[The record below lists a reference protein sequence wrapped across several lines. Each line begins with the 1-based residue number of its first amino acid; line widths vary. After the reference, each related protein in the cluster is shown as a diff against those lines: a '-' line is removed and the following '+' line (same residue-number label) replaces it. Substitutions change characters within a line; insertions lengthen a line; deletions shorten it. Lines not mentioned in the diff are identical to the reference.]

1 MHLILLPDMQSN
13 SLLAFTSISQ
23 WALFLCIASII
34 FGWIEK
40 KEKFVLVGQFV
51 FLLLGFLAFYIL
63 LTHEITV
70 PPING
75 NSIPKEMKVLAFFKG
90 VALFTGLVVLSLI
103 LKLFKLRIQKYS
115 VYLLVFFALM
125 LFFMVFNIQQMA
137 N

>member
-1 MHLILLPDMQSN
+1 MLSN
-13 SLLAFTSISQ
+13 SLLELTSISQ
-23 WALFLCIASII
+23 WALFLGIASII

-40 KEKFVLVGQFV
+40 REKFVLIGQLI
-51 FLLLGFLAFYIL
+51 FLVLGLFALYIL
-63 LTHEITV
+63 LTDGIFV
-70 PPING
+70 PQNDG
-75 NSIPKEMKVLAFFKG
+75 THIPKELKALAFFKS

>member
-1 MHLILLPDMQSN
+1 MQSN
-13 SLLAFTSISQ
+13 SLLGLTSISQ
-23 WALFLCIASII
+23 WALFLGIAAII

-40 KEKFVLVGQFV
+40 KEKFVLVGQFI

-70 PPING
+70 PQING
-75 NSIPKEMKVLAFFKG
+75 DSIPKEMKVLAFFKG

>member
-23 WALFLCIASII
+23 WALFLGIASII

-70 PPING
+70 PQING
-75 NSIPKEMKVLAFFKG
+75 NSIPKELKALAFFKS

-103 LKLFKLRIQKYS
+103 LKLFKLRIRKYS
-115 VYLLVFFALM
+115 IYLLVFFALM

>member
-1 MHLILLPDMQSN
+1 MFSD
-13 SLLAFTSISQ
+13 SLLALTSTSQ
-23 WALFLCIASII
+23 WALFIGIGLII

-40 KEKFVLVGQFV
+40 KEKFIWAGQLV

-63 LTHEITV
+63 LTD
-70 PPING
+70 
-75 NSIPKEMKVLAFFKG
+75 SIPLPEIGSGQLPKELKVLMYVKG
-90 VALFTGLVVLSLI
+90 IAVFSGLTIIALL
-103 LKLFKLRIQKYS
+103 LKLFKIKYQKYI